1 MRLGYFRSIKQKNM
15 STKEIQEIIHQM
27 GIFMFRGGQI
37 NEGMLIARYNIR
49 DARIE
54 YYFIQ
59 TAKLEDYKKAK
70 ENHDTSAH
78 QRLGNMVDVNSI
90 IRAQLFN

>member
-1 MRLGYFRSIKQKNM
+1 M
-15 STKEIQEIIHQM
+15 STREVLDIIHQL
-27 GIFMFRGGQI
+27 GLFMFRGGSI

-49 DARIE
+49 EARIE

-59 TAKLEDYKKAK
+59 TSRLNEYREAKRA
-70 ENHDTSAH
+70 HDQLAH
-78 QRLGNMVDVNSI
+78 IRLGQPIDVNTI